1 MDVLADTHTVL
12 WFVNDPSK
20 LSKAVDAALSQAD
33 LAGEKI
39 YLSAITLVEVTYLA
53 EKGKISAADKAELL
67 KVLLDPNEPVVVLP
81 VSQEIAL
88 QMEQISRATVPN
100 MQDRIIAATALVHN
114 LPLVTCDTQLR
125 SLSNIRTIW

>member
-1 MDVLADTHTVL
+1 MDVLADTHTIL

-20 LSKAVDAALSQAD
+20 LSAAADTALSQAD

-53 EKGKISAADKAELL
+53 EKGKVSAADKAELL
-67 KVLLDPNEPVVVLP
+67 KVLLDPNEPVVVLS